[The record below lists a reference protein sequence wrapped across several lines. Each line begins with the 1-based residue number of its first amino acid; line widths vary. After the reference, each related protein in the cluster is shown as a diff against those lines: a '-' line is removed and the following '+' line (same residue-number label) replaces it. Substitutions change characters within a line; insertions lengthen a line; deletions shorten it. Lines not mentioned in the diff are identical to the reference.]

1 MTDAIRPAL
10 AGPLARQAP
19 ATGRSALAGEEEAAD
34 FGSALLEPKQP
45 PKGQAGAEV
54 PHGKR
59 LQQLLERLAEASSA
73 TERPEPLA
81 TTAAAEDTI
90 EASPSDEASP
100 AVAETDVEPEAPDEA
115 PGAAMPL
122 LIALSELRKAASQPA
137 NAASEDGEAAAASHP
152 DASGET
158 PAASRP
164 SLVLAGLPPRNPS
177 DGISPPPGTAVSAE
191 ARGSDKPGTTPAD
204 APGQLVK
211 DIVVDADR
219 PRPAQQSGQA
229 DQPAAAGRVSVVA
242 EQFIPAPATPGPSGT
257 TGALALAIAS
267 GAPGRSAAAAA
278 AQVHNGT
285 SAPGATHV
293 LKIQL
298 RPVELGMVTA
308 SLRLSGEQLSVE
320 IEVENAE
327 AYQRLSADREALTSA
342 LRGLGFEVDRL
353 TIQQPQASA
362 GTPARN
368 DGSAFAGG
376 AGGRDQPA
384 FQSGGTGSEGGGS
397 GSGQAGRRA
406 PDEDGNLRNI
416 STLDPGRPGSSL
428 YI

>member
-19 ATGRSALAGEEEAAD
+19 ATGRSALAGDEEAAD
-34 FGSALLEPKQP
+34 FGSALLEPRQS
-45 PKGQAGAEV
+45 PKSQAGAEA

-73 TERPEPLA
+73 AEPPEPLA
-81 TTAAAEDTI
+81 TAAAVEES
-90 EASPSDEASP
+90 EATPSDETSP
-100 AVAETDVEPEAPDEA
+100 AVAEADAEPKAADEA

-137 NAASEDGEAAAASHP
+137 DAASEDGEAAAERHP
-152 DASGET
+152 GASGDT

-164 SLVLAGLPPRNPS
+164 SLVLAGLQPRNPS
-177 DGISPPPGTAVSAE
+177 DGISPPPGMAVSAE
-191 ARGSDKPGTTPAD
+191 ARGSEKPGATPGE

-211 DIVVDADR
+211 DIVVDAER

-229 DQPAAAGRVSVVA
+229 DQPAAPARVSVVA
-242 EQFIPAPATPGPSGT
+242 EQFIPAPASPGPSGT

-267 GAPGRSAAAAA
+267 SAPGRSAAAAA
-278 AQVHNGT
+278 AQVHDGT

-353 TIQQPQASA
+353 TIQQPQANA

-384 FQSGGTGSEGGGS
+384 FQSGGTGSESGGS

>member
-19 ATGRSALAGEEEAAD
+19 AAGRSALAGDEEAAD
-34 FGSALLEPKQP
+34 FGSALLQPKQP
-45 PKGQAGAEV
+45 PKGQVGAEA

-73 TERPEPLA
+73 AERPELPA
-81 TTAAAEDTI
+81 IAAPVEDAET
-90 EASPSDEASP
+90 SPSDEASP
-100 AVAETDVEPEAPDEA
+100 AKTGAEPETPDEA
-115 PGAAMPL
+115 TGAAMPL

-137 NAASEDGEAAAASHP
+137 NAASEDGEAAAESHP
-152 DASGET
+152 GASGET

-177 DGISPPPGTAVSAE
+177 DGISPPPGMAVSAE
-191 ARGSDKPGTTPAD
+191 ARGSDKPGATPGE

-229 DQPAAAGRVSVVA
+229 DQPAAPARVSVVA

-267 GAPGRSAAAAA
+267 GAPATSAAAA
-278 AQVHNGT
+278 AQVHNAT

-327 AYQRLSADREALTSA
+327 AYQRLSADREALASA

-362 GTPARN
+362 GTQTRN

-416 STLDPGRPGSSL
+416 STLDPNRPGSSL